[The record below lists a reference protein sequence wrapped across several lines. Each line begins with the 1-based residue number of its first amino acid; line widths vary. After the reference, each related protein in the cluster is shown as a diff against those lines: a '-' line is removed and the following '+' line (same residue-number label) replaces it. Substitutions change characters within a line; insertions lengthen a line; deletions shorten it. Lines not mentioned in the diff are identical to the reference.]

1 MKTQLSLTA
10 ATKSQPPGHVRL
22 QGSLLAGPEK
32 RALVWMARRLPDRV
46 NSDHLTAL
54 GLASMVG
61 VGASFWLA
69 GRHPQA
75 GLPLAVIFLFLNWLG
90 DSLDGTLARVR
101 NRLRPR
107 YGFYVDHVIDVAG
120 STLMLVGLALSG
132 FMDPLLALATLS
144 AWLLVSAES
153 FLATH
158 TRGVFKMSFL
168 WFGPTEFR
176 ILIAAGALRLLLGG
190 WVTVLGLGPYRL
202 FDIGGVVASAGL
214 GVAFIVNAIRSTA
227 VLYREETVAR

>member
-1 MKTQLSLTA
+1 MKTLLAVPA
-10 ATKSQPPGHVRL
+10 APMSQPPGPVRL
-22 QGSLLAGPEK
+22 QGSLLSGAEQ
-32 RALVWMARRLPDRV
+32 RARVWMARRLPDRV
-46 NSDHLTAL
+46 NSDHLSAL

-69 GRHPQA
+69 GSHPQV
-75 GLPLAVIFLFLNWLG
+75 GLPLVVVFLFLNWLG

-107 YGFYVDHVIDVAG
+107 YGFYVDHVSDVAG
-120 STLMLVGLALSG
+120 TALMLVGLALSG
-132 FMDPLLALATLS
+132 FMDPLVALATLS

-190 WVTVLGLGPYRL
+190 WVTVLDMGPYRL
-202 FDIGGVVASAGL
+202 FDIGGVVASL
-214 GVAFIVNAIRSTA
+214 GMAVAFIVNAIRSTA
-227 VLYREETVAR
+227 VLYREEPESR